1 MKFQV
6 MHRVSVLESH
16 VLNLEMMLENQRKLE
31 EEKDMSWTS
40 YADSCDTVEKDVRIY
55 IVLDLELCVRA
66 STY

>member
-6 MHRVSVLESH
+6 MHIVSVLESH
-16 VLNLEMMLENQRKLE
+16 VLNLEMMLEKERKLE
-31 EEKDMSWTS
+31 EEKNMSWSS
-40 YADSCDTVEKDVRIY
+40 YADSYDTVEKDVRIY

>member
-1 MKFQV
+1 MKFQF

-16 VLNLEMMLENQRKLE
+16 VLTLEMMLEKERKLE
-31 EEKDMSWTS
+31 EEKNMSWSS

>member
-31 EEKDMSWTS
+31 EEKNMSWSS
-40 YADSCDTVEKDVRIY
+40 YADSSDTVEKDVRIY